1 MENSLS
7 SPFEAEK
14 DVTVVIE
21 EATIDEGGEVSGEF
35 FNLQSSHVFGEVFG
49 VCADVAHAASCA
61 GPFWIGAPCGL
72 LLVFFFQRSG

>member
-14 DVTVVIE
+14 DVPVVIE

-35 FNLQSSHVFGEVFG
+35 FNL
-49 VCADVAHAASCA
+49 
-61 GPFWIGAPCGL
+61 
-72 LLVFFFQRSG
+72 